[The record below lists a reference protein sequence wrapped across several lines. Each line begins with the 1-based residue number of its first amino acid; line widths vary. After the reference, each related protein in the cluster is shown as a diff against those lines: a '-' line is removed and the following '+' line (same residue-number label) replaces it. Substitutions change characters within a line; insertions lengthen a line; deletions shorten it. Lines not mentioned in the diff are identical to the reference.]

1 MRVDLLHTLKPR
13 RLYAFK
19 GRDVATR
26 LRGMNDDLYKAT
38 CKPNKIEKER

>member
-1 MRVDLLHTLKPR
+1 MGLHAPE
-13 RLYAFK
+13 

-38 CKPNKIEKER
+38 CKPNKIEKAKVKGTKKQ